1 LFFLD
6 NNELNFMG
14 SEYIFNLPIK
24 INVLFDECDQSN
36 YIPSFKN
43 NNNNEFLLLTT
54 WTDKE
59 KKEKYELITI

>member
-1 LFFLD
+1 
-6 NNELNFMG
+6 MG